1 MSGTFPKNFSQV
13 ATSQGYFPKCKI
25 FQLCNFPNGN
35 FPSLSL
41 SQRSTTACSS
51 LGAWPDSPS
60 SALGLHFS
68 LRGLRKPN
76 LTFGKL
82 PLWKFHIWEVATWEI
97 ITQEVAIEKM
107 PLEKYLTSIERRQLD
122 LSSDFVLCNEHE
134 AVYTQCTHPYHCQST
149 GKTILF
155 ITTSYQMRLH
165 KCRLSIPQLYGLY

>member
-1 MSGTFPKNFSQV
+1 
-13 ATSQGYFPKCKI
+13 
-25 FQLCNFPNGN
+25 
-35 FPSLSL
+35 
-41 SQRSTTACSS
+41 
-51 LGAWPDSPS
+51 
-60 SALGLHFS
+60 
-68 LRGLRKPN
+68 
-76 LTFGKL
+76 
-82 PLWKFHIWEVATWEI
+82 
-97 ITQEVAIEKM
+97 M